1 MSNSFNVRRRQV
13 MDAAQDKR
21 FDKALDSISVAPP
34 EPDEGS
40 EPPKVR
46 DAHDATDHQ
55 ALADDPADEES
66 KLDVG
71 LDESFPSS
79 DPPAAVQ
86 PGHADPAPSSGYNE
100 EAERAREKAD
110 PKR

>member
-1 MSNSFNVRRRQV
+1 
-13 MDAAQDKR
+13 MDTVQDKR
-21 FDKALDSISVAPP
+21 LDKALDSISVAPP
-34 EPDEGS
+34 EPEEDG

-46 DAHDATDHQ
+46 DAHDAADHQ
-55 ALADDPADEES
+55 ALADDPADEEG

-79 DPPAAVQ
+79 DPPSAAQ
-86 PGHADPAPSSGYNE
+86 PGHADPAPSSGYDE
-100 EAERAREKAD
+100 EAEKARQEAD